1 MMLFPDALLN
11 SPLFGIGLTVILYA
25 ISEIIIDRFSL
36 NIIPPF
42 VIACPLVI
50 AVIVLAPGVEYKQ
63 YEAGAEFIN
72 FLLGRQPSL
81 WPCPCTRTVKSSWPR
96 PVLLPAALHWQR
108 FRLSSSFT
116 SAARPWVP
124 VSRFCFRSFP
134 NPLRRQSP
142 LMFPKPSAVFRR

>member
-1 MMLFPDALLN
+1 MMLFPDVLLN

-72 FLLGRQPSL
+72 FLLGPATIAL
-81 WPCPCTRTVKSSWPR
+81 A
-96 PVLLPAALHWQR
+96 LPLYKNREIIMAKAGAITGGVTLAR

-124 VSRFCFRSFP
+124 ANRFRFRSFP